1 MWQTKKSHNFPK
13 KYFKELLELNG
24 DMEEKS
30 IILNNLNNVFEY
42 EIENELEVLD
52 IDTKEDLNK
61 INTLI

>member
-1 MWQTKKSHNFPK
+1 MF
-13 KYFKELLELNG
+13 
-24 DMEEKS
+24 
-30 IILNNLNNVFEY
+30 FEY